1 MQYDKEKEIEKEKE
15 KEIDKTINK
24 TINVEN
30 ASNKTKR
37 KFKLSKIF
45 SYLIF
50 LISLIIIFFSS
61 FYLVQT
67 KILKKNYADIFG
79 YTILDVKSGSMQKE
93 IMIGDL
99 VIVKILASE
108 KNAEENIDN
117 NVDKIKD
124 NINVEDIITFI
135 KEDYLITHRVLE
147 KRDEDLITKGDANN
161 TEDDPILYKDI
172 VGKVVKIIP
181 NIAIWKK
188 VFAEK
193 SVLVPL
199 LSGTIL
205 LVITLMI
212 DDGKETK
219 KEINGKKKNKIQKGK
234 RFK

>member
-1 MQYDKEKEIEKEKE
+1 MQYDKEKE

-67 KILKKNYADIFG
+67 KLLKKNYADIFG

-117 NVDKIKD
+117 NDIDKIKD

-147 KRDEDLITKGDANN
+147 KRDEDIITKGDANN

>member
-1 MQYDKEKEIEKEKE
+1 MQYDKEKE

-24 TINVEN
+24 TVNIEN
-30 ASNKTKR
+30 TSNKTKR
-37 KFKLSKIF
+37 KLKLSKIF

-67 KILKKNYADIFG
+67 KVLKKNYANIFG

-117 NVDKIKD
+117 NDIDKIKD

-147 KRDEDLITKGDANN
+147 KRDEDIITKGDANN

>member
-1 MQYDKEKEIEKEKE
+1 MQYDKEKE

-24 TINVEN
+24 TVNIEN
-30 ASNKTKR
+30 TSNKTKR
-37 KFKLSKIF
+37 KLKLSKIF

-67 KILKKNYADIFG
+67 KVLKKNYADIFG

-117 NVDKIKD
+117 NDIDKIKD

-147 KRDEDLITKGDANN
+147 KRDEDIITKGDANN